1 MAFMNVTEILQ
12 FVDQLVFEH
21 TGRHLD
27 DVQRAVVKGSYEGDT
42 YNEIA
47 ENNHFNKG
55 HVGDVGGDLW
65 KLLSEVL
72 EEDIKKNNCRS
83 VLERIYNQSF
93 NNSLNVYNINNN
105 IYHASTSNNSSQ
117 QTQENGTNTKSKTV
131 YQDLTL
137 APPIIKFYNRETE
150 LEALSKWILNQNISL
165 ISVLGLSGLGKTT
178 LVKKS
183 IDLNLEHFEVIIW
196 KNLKFPKSLDLL
208 VDDLLRTCQQE
219 AKETLD
225 DKLNQL
231 FAIFTQKRCL
241 IVLDD
246 VQNIFITGQLAGQYQ
261 PEYQDYQKFFTMITT
276 TEHQS
281 NIVLISQEKCSE
293 MHCLDPQLYPIKCLE
308 LSGLHDTSILDNTG
322 LNNQDNWLKLIQ
334 LYEGNLIYLKDIISL
349 IQDVYD
355 GEVAEFLAE
364 NNLVISRNMQSHFNN
379 LFNRL
384 SLIEQQITLE
394 LSKLNQPISRADLKQ
409 KLSLSSVDF
418 VNSLQSLQQRY
429 LVTKIKEE
437 KILFELSPVFKEY
450 VKTCCQN

>member
-1 MAFMNVTEILQ
+1 MTVTEILQ
-12 FVDQLVFEH
+12 LADELIYAKQ
-21 TGRHLD
+21 GKHLD
-27 DVQRAVVKGSYEGDT
+27 DLQESILKGLWEDRT
-42 YNEIA
+42 YQEIA
-47 ENNHFNKG
+47 EECNRSESRVRNVAAK
-55 HVGDVGGDLW
+55 LLQ
-65 KLLSEVL
+65 LLSEELGENLEKANFRSTFKRLNISLSPLSQNICVNFGSQVL
-72 EEDIKKNNCRS
+72 YASKQDNLTNNQDRG
-83 VLERIYNQSF
+83 L
-93 NNSLNVYNINNN
+93 
-105 IYHASTSNNSSQ
+105 YH
-117 QTQENGTNTKSKTV
+117 
-131 YQDLTL
+131 DLTL

>member
-1 MAFMNVTEILQ
+1 MDVTEISQ
-12 FVDQLVFEH
+12 FADQLIFAKK
-21 TGRHLD
+21 GKHLD
-27 DVQRAVVKGSYEGDT
+27 DLQKTVIAGVYEGKTYDT
-42 YNEIA
+42 IA
-47 ENNHFNKG
+47 EECHRSESRVRS
-55 HVGDVGGDLW
+55 VGRQLW
-65 KLLSEVL
+65 KLLSESL
-72 EEDIKKNNCRS
+72 GEDINKYNFCWTI
-83 VLERIYNQSF
+83 ERAI
-93 NNSLNVYNINNN
+93 NSQLINIVNGDVNY
-105 IYHASTSNNSSQ
+105 YHDK
-117 QTQENGTNTKSKTV
+117 TQEFSEKGEKIIDNES
-131 YQDLTL
+131 YYDLTL
-137 APPIIKFYNRETE
+137 APSIIKFYNRETE

-178 LVKKS
+178 LVKKF

-208 VDDLLRTCQQE
+208 VDDLLITCQQE

-241 IVLDD
+241 IILDD

>member
-1 MAFMNVTEILQ
+1 MDVTEISQ
-12 FVDQLVFEH
+12 FADQLIFAKK
-21 TGRHLD
+21 GKHLD
-27 DVQRAVVKGSYEGDT
+27 DLQKTVIAGVYEGKTYDT
-42 YNEIA
+42 IA
-47 ENNHFNKG
+47 EECHRSESR
-55 HVGDVGGDLW
+55 VRSVDRQLW
-65 KLLSEVL
+65 KLLSESL
-72 EEDIKKNNCRS
+72 GEDINKYNFCWTI
-83 VLERIYNQSF
+83 ERAI
-93 NNSLNVYNINNN
+93 NSQLINIVNGDVNY
-105 IYHASTSNNSSQ
+105 YHDK
-117 QTQENGTNTKSKTV
+117 TQEFSEKGEKIIDNES
-131 YQDLTL
+131 YYDLSL
-137 APPIIKFYNRETE
+137 APSIIKFYNRETE
-150 LEALSKWILNQNISL
+150 LETLSKWILNQNISL

-241 IVLDD
+241 IILDD

-276 TEHQS
+276 TEHKS

-322 LNNQDNWLKLIQ
+322 LNNQDDWLKLIQ

-349 IQDVYD
+349 IQDLYD

-409 KLSLSSVDF
+409 KLSLASVDF

>member
-1 MAFMNVTEILQ
+1 MTVTEILQ
-12 FVDQLVFEH
+12 LADELIYAKQ
-21 TGRHLD
+21 GKHLD
-27 DVQRAVVKGSYEGDT
+27 DLQESILKGLWEDRT
-42 YNEIA
+42 YQEIA
-47 ENNHFNKG
+47 EECNRSESRVRNVAAK
-55 HVGDVGGDLW
+55 LLQ
-65 KLLSEVL
+65 LLSEELGENL
-72 EEDIKKNNCRS
+72 EKANFRS
-83 VLERIYNQSF
+83 TFKRLNI
-93 NNSLNVYNINNN
+93 SLSPHVYNVCNSVNNHSN
-105 IYHASTSNNSSQ
+105 IVSQ
-117 QTQENGTNTKSKTV
+117 ILYPSQTGNQENTNNTKSKWS

-308 LSGLHDTSILDNTG
+308 LSGLYDTSILDNTG

>member
-1 MAFMNVTEILQ
+1 MI
-12 FVDQLVFEH
+12 
-21 TGRHLD
+21 
-27 DVQRAVVKGSYEGDT
+27 
-42 YNEIA
+42 
-47 ENNHFNKG
+47 
-55 HVGDVGGDLW
+55 
-65 KLLSEVL
+65 
-72 EEDIKKNNCRS
+72 
-83 VLERIYNQSF
+83 
-93 NNSLNVYNINNN
+93 
-105 IYHASTSNNSSQ
+105 
-117 QTQENGTNTKSKTV
+117 
-131 YQDLTL
+131 
-137 APPIIKFYNRETE
+137 
-150 LEALSKWILNQNISL
+150 
-165 ISVLGLSGLGKTT
+165 
-178 LVKKS
+178 
-183 IDLNLEHFEVIIW
+183 
-196 KNLKFPKSLDLL
+196 
-208 VDDLLRTCQQE
+208 TCQQE

-231 FAIFTQKRCL
+231 FAILAQKRCL